1 MVKKIH
7 YPYTYGDKLTD
18 TNWKM
23 LVLTSFLL
31 IGCCKDKSIFKTL
44 LLGFK
49 DEFQYQASSTY
60 LEIKKDIKNIK
71 DVF

>member
-7 YPYTYGDKLTD
+7 YPYTYGNKLED

-31 IGCCKDKSIFKTL
+31 IGCCKNKSILKTFL
-44 LLGFK
+44 SGFTY
-49 DEFQYQASSTY
+49 EFRYQASNAY
-60 LEIKKDIKNIK
+60 LRIK
-71 DVF
+71 DDLKSIRSIF

>member
-31 IGCCKDKSIFKTL
+31 IGCCKDKSILKTFL
-44 LLGFK
+44 SGFT
-49 DEFQYQASSTY
+49 DEFRYQASSAY
-60 LEIKKDIKNIK
+60 FQIKEDLKNIK
-71 DVF
+71 NVF